1 MKTKRNVFPEK
12 VRKESKRHTNSRFLI
27 CCSLFLFLIA
37 RCLPD
42 KQNSYADLIKL
53 LLLTSNNRSVSD
65 ESQSSTGYDPI
76 SSGPAS
82 STSPAGPGP
91 GDLDPSNS
99 DLASSDS
106 ASSGSSNSDSASS
119 DSASSGS
126 ANSDSA
132 SSGSTN
138 SGSTNSGSTSSGS
151 SNSDSIS
158 SGSSNSDSISS
169 GSISSGSISSGSIN
183 SDSISSGSTNSDSAS
198 SDSTNS
204 GSTSSGSS
212 NSDSISS
219 GSTNSH
225 SSPPGRPANT
235 GIGSSSMIIT
245 YGPVSSSPAPPGRP
259 ANTGTGSSSMI
270 ITYGPVSS
278 SPAPPGQS
286 ANNRVLSNPQDSEIK
301 ILSHN
306 VSLISTQLPGWG
318 DWGQKE
324 RAEQIASSDYINNQD
339 VIVFEGL
346 SDANA
351 RKILLDGVRSQ
362 YPYQTEAVGR
372 TRNGWNTT
380 LGVYRQSTS
389 ADGGVVIV
397 SQWPIEEKVQYIFNN
412 PGCGVES
419 SYHKGFIYVRINKH
433 GKKFHIIGTQVQTV
447 GPACSDLGRSVRTSQ
462 FNNIKDFINTKE
474 IPKNELVLIVGD
486 LNIARGS
493 DEYYEML
500 TNLNVNEPKYAGIPY
515 TQDPQVNAFAALRHR
530 GSQPTYT
537 NYVLVS
543 KSHSQPEVWQ
553 NLAYDPISP
562 KIWKRSN
569 GHISYEFSDS
579 YPVYGFVYADSTT
592 PTKSGHRRKYDQ
604 VSLVSAATGKR
615 IQANSQK
622 PNGWLKADT
631 TTETKFTQFNL
642 VQPSDPNS
650 NPFCME
656 SGYVQ
661 VEPSAYLNYFW
672 NWWYSGGFSG
682 GGGNYGYYPKFDDGS
697 NRLQIINLDGGCL
710 QDGSRITFKDYN
722 TILAKHQYLTVWRE
736 GTWNQ
741 YLFLWNNGV
750 TMETTFY
757 LRLNSAPVRDW
768 HSDLIYR

>member
-12 VRKESKRHTNSRFLI
+12 IKKESKRHINSRFI
-27 CCSLFLFLIA
+27 IYCSLFLFLIPN
-37 RCLPD
+37 CLPD
-42 KQNSYADLIKL
+42 KKISYAKLLTL

-91 GDLDPSNS
+91 GDLDPSSS
-99 DLASSDS
+99 DLASSDLAS
-106 ASSGSSNSDSASS
+106 SDLASSDLASSDLASSGSASSGSASSGSASSGSASSGSTSSGSTSSGSTSSGSTSSGSTSSGSSNSDLASSGSSNSDSTS
-119 DSASSGS
+119 
-126 ANSDSA
+126 
-132 SSGSTN
+132 
-138 SGSTNSGSTSSGS
+138 SGSTSSGS
-151 SNSDSIS
+151 SNSDSTS
-158 SGSSNSDSISS
+158 
-169 GSISSGSISSGSIN
+169 
-183 SDSISSGSTNSDSAS
+183 
-198 SDSTNS
+198 S

-212 NSDSISS
+212 NSDSTSS
-219 GSTNSH
+219 GSTSSGSSNSDLA
-225 SSPPGRPANT
+225 SSGSSNSGSTSSRPSPPGRPANT
-235 GIGSSSMIIT
+235 GIGSITSIVITHGPTTSSK
-245 YGPVSSSPAPPGRP
+245 VR
-259 ANTGTGSSSMI
+259 
-270 ITYGPVSS
+270 
-278 SPAPPGQS
+278 
-286 ANNRVLSNPQDSEIK
+286 SNPQGSEIK

-306 VSLISTQLPGWG
+306 VSLMSTQLPGWG

-324 RAEQIASSDYINNQD
+324 RAEQIANSDYIKNQD

-362 YPYQTEAVGR
+362 YPYQTDAVGR
-372 TRNGWNTT
+372 TRNGWNST

-397 SQWPIEEKVQYIFNN
+397 SRWPIEEKIQYIFDN

-419 SYHKGFIYVRINKH
+419 SYHKGFTYVRINKD

-462 FNNIKDFINTKE
+462 FNNIKDFINTKA
-474 IPKNELVLIVGD
+474 IPKDELVLIAGD
-486 LNIARGS
+486 LNIVRGS

-500 TNLNVNEPKYAGIPY
+500 TNLNVNEPKYVGIPY
-515 TQDPQVNAFAALRHR
+515 TRDPQVNAFTALKYRN
-530 GSQPTYT
+530 SQPTYT

-562 KIWKRSN
+562 KVWKKSN

-631 TTETKFTQFNL
+631 TIETKFTQFNL

-682 GGGNYGYYPKFDDGS
+682 GNGNYGYYPKFDDGS

-722 TILAKHQYLTVWRE
+722 TVLAKHQYLTVWRE

-750 TMETTFY
+750 IMETTFY

>member
-1 MKTKRNVFPEK
+1 
-12 VRKESKRHTNSRFLI
+12 
-27 CCSLFLFLIA
+27 
-37 RCLPD
+37 
-42 KQNSYADLIKL
+42 
-53 LLLTSNNRSVSD
+53 
-65 ESQSSTGYDPI
+65 
-76 SSGPAS
+76 
-82 STSPAGPGP
+82 
-91 GDLDPSNS
+91 
-99 DLASSDS
+99 
-106 ASSGSSNSDSASS
+106 
-119 DSASSGS
+119 
-126 ANSDSA
+126 
-132 SSGSTN
+132 
-138 SGSTNSGSTSSGS
+138 
-151 SNSDSIS
+151 
-158 SGSSNSDSISS
+158 
-169 GSISSGSISSGSIN
+169 
-183 SDSISSGSTNSDSAS
+183 
-198 SDSTNS
+198 
-204 GSTSSGSS
+204 
-212 NSDSISS
+212 
-219 GSTNSH
+219 
-225 SSPPGRPANT
+225 
-235 GIGSSSMIIT
+235 
-245 YGPVSSSPAPPGRP
+245 
-259 ANTGTGSSSMI
+259 MI

>member
-99 DLASSDS
+99 DLASS
-106 ASSGSSNSDSASS
+106 GSASS
-119 DSASSGS
+119 DSA
-126 ANSDSA
+126 
-132 SSGSTN
+132 
-138 SGSTNSGSTSSGS
+138 
-151 SNSDSIS
+151 
-158 SGSSNSDSISS
+158 
-169 GSISSGSISSGSIN
+169 N
-183 SDSISSGSTNSDSAS
+183 SDSISSGSTNSDSIS
-198 SDSTNS
+198 SGSTNS
-204 GSTSSGSS
+204 DSISSGSTNS
-212 NSDSISS
+212 DSISSGSTNSDSISS

-225 SSPPGRPANT
+225 SSPPGRPANTGIGSSSMIITYGPVSSSPAPPGRPANT

-389 ADGGVVIV
+389 VDGGVVIV

-447 GPACSDLGRSVRTSQ
+447 VPACSDLGRSVRTSQ

-474 IPKNELVLIVGD
+474 IPKNELVLIAGD

-515 TQDPQVNAFAALRHR
+515 TRDPQVNAFAALRHR

-661 VEPSAYLNYFW
+661 VEPSVYLNYFW

-682 GGGNYGYYPKFDDGS
+682 GNGNYGYYPKFDDGS

>member
-126 ANSDSA
+126 ASSGSSNSDLASSGSANSDSA
-132 SSGSTN
+132 SSGSSN
-138 SGSTNSGSTSSGS
+138 SDSASSGS
-151 SNSDSIS
+151 SNSDSASSGSANSDSASSGSANSDSANSDSANSDSASSGSASSGSTS

-169 GSISSGSISSGSIN
+169 GSISSGSISS
-183 SDSISSGSTNSDSAS
+183 
-198 SDSTNS
+198 
-204 GSTSSGSS
+204 
-212 NSDSISS
+212 
-219 GSTNSH
+219 H
-225 SSPPGRPANT
+225 SS
-235 GIGSSSMIIT
+235 
-245 YGPVSSSPAPPGRP
+245 PPGRP
-259 ANTGTGSSSMI
+259 ANTGTGSSSII
-270 ITYGPVSS
+270 ITYGPISSHS
-278 SPAPPGQS
+278 SPPGRP
-286 ANNRVLSNPQDSEIK
+286 ANNRVLSNPEDSEIK